1 MEFYTVDSFKWKL
14 VMVIAVCISY
24 TEQVL
29 RNFHRDYIQRPVQ
42 EDEEHIHWQTQVGK
56 LVGNSVRPD
65 VDIKI
70 AQKVALPLWLKKWW
84 LSQLSKNSP
93 NIWATLVIKFVTKN
107 VKKSPNQVTLVAA

>member
-24 TEQVL
+24 TEEIL

-70 AQKVALPLWLKKWW
+70 GPK
-84 LSQLSKNSP
+84 LSQWLPKKCHS
-93 NIWATLVIKFVTKN
+93 IFYFEN
-107 VKKSPNQVTLVAA
+107 VCFKSFKRQQVFWPLL